1 MQATRSCSAIL
12 FQKTQSCGEK
22 FDRILSTRFAA
33 VTVYPQVPLGIRYD
47 LFTGQ
52 IAHVFVADSRK
63 TGKEKQVAVVFVFG
77 TLQSRRLKNPQF
89 LLAEKGSRFRR
100 SGIAV
105 KCERIPRHKTVV
117 ERNFHHV
124 IIPTIHV
131 ATYASR
137 LQMADSFQIDVVL
150 LDERLFQFEQRNMV
164 EVVLV
169 FQKGSEMPEHR
180 PIAPPGTFRAI
191 YADTFEKIIRVMF
204 ENLHK
209 GPVSFSH
216 TQPDVL
222 DLFSRDVSI
231 VIANRLIVF
240 ADLDADIVQMAVDAF
255 RLDALAFDP
264 SLL

>member
-1 MQATRSCSAIL
+1 M
-12 FQKTQSCGEK
+12 
-22 FDRILSTRFAA
+22 
-33 VTVYPQVPLGIRYD
+33 
-47 LFTGQ
+47 
-52 IAHVFVADSRK
+52 
-63 TGKEKQVAVVFVFG
+63 FG

-100 SGIAV
+100 A

-124 IIPTIHV
+124 IPTIHV

-204 ENLHK
+204 ENLRK
-209 GPVSFSH
+209 SPRYRSPIPSQTFLTFFG
-216 TQPDVL
+216 
-222 DLFSRDVSI
+222 RDVGI
-231 VIANRLIVF
+231 VIANRPIMF

>member
-1 MQATRSCSAIL
+1 M
-12 FQKTQSCGEK
+12 
-22 FDRILSTRFAA
+22 
-33 VTVYPQVPLGIRYD
+33 YPQVPLGIRYD

-52 IAHVFVADSRK
+52 IAHVFVADFRK

-100 SGIAV
+100 A

-124 IIPTIHV
+124 IPTIHV

-169 FQKGSEMPEHR
+169 FQKGPEMPEHR

-204 ENLHK
+204 ENIHK
-209 GPVSFSH
+209 SPVSFAH
-216 TQPDVL
+216 TQPGIL
-222 DLFSRDVSI
+222 DLFSRDVGI

>member
-1 MQATRSCSAIL
+1 M
-12 FQKTQSCGEK
+12 
-22 FDRILSTRFAA
+22 
-33 VTVYPQVPLGIRYD
+33 PLGVRYD

-52 IAHVFVADSRK
+52 IAHVFVADFRK
-63 TGKEKQVAVVFVFG
+63 TGKEKQVVVVFVFG
-77 TLQSRRLKNPQF
+77 TPQSCCLKNPQF

-100 SGIAV
+100 A

-124 IIPTIHV
+124 IPTIHV

-204 ENLHK
+204 ENLRK
-209 GPVSFSH
+209 SPRYRSPIPSQTFLTFFG
-216 TQPDVL
+216 
-222 DLFSRDVSI
+222 RDVGI
-231 VIANRLIVF
+231 VIANRPIMF

>member
-1 MQATRSCSAIL
+1 MH
-12 FQKTQSCGEK
+12 
-22 FDRILSTRFAA
+22 
-33 VTVYPQVPLGIRYD
+33 PQVPLGIRYD

-52 IAHVFVADSRK
+52 IVHVFVADFRK

-77 TLQSRRLKNPQF
+77 TLQSRRLKNPQH
-89 LLAEKGSRFRR
+89 LLAEKSSRFPR

-105 KCERIPRHKTVV
+105 KCERIPRHKTVF

-124 IIPTIHV
+124 IPTIHV
-131 ATYASR
+131 ATYAAR
-137 LQMADSFQIDVVL
+137 LQMADSFQIDVIL

-169 FQKGSEMPEHR
+169 FQKGTEMTQHR

-209 GPVSFSH
+209 SPVSFAH
-216 TQPDVL
+216 TQPGIL
-222 DLFSRDVSI
+222 DLFSRDVGI
-231 VIANRLIVF
+231 VIANQLIVF

>member
-1 MQATRSCSAIL
+1 M
-12 FQKTQSCGEK
+12 
-22 FDRILSTRFAA
+22 
-33 VTVYPQVPLGIRYD
+33 YPQVPLGIRYD

-52 IAHVFVADSRK
+52 IAHVFVADFRK

-100 SGIAV
+100 A

-124 IIPTIHV
+124 IPTIHV

-137 LQMADSFQIDVVL
+137 LQMADSFQIDVIL

-169 FQKGSEMPEHR
+169 FQKGPEMPEHR

-204 ENLHK
+204 ENLRK
-209 GPVSFSH
+209 SPRYRSPIPSQTFLTFFG
-216 TQPDVL
+216 
-222 DLFSRDVSI
+222 RDVGI
-231 VIANRLIVF
+231 VIANRPIMF
-240 ADLDADIVQMAVDAF
+240 ADLDADIVRMAVDAF

>member
-1 MQATRSCSAIL
+1 M
-12 FQKTQSCGEK
+12 
-22 FDRILSTRFAA
+22 
-33 VTVYPQVPLGIRYD
+33 YPQVPLGIRYD

-52 IAHVFVADSRK
+52 IAHVFVADFRK

-77 TLQSRRLKNPQF
+77 TPQSCCLKNPQF

-100 SGIAV
+100 A

-124 IIPTIHV
+124 IPTIHV

-204 ENLHK
+204 ENLRK
-209 GPVSFSH
+209 SPRYRSPIPSQTFLTFFG
-216 TQPDVL
+216 
-222 DLFSRDVSI
+222 RDVGI

>member
-1 MQATRSCSAIL
+1 M
-12 FQKTQSCGEK
+12 
-22 FDRILSTRFAA
+22 
-33 VTVYPQVPLGIRYD
+33 YPQVPLGVWYD
-47 LFTGQ
+47 LFASQ

-77 TLQSRRLKNPQF
+77 TLQSCRLKNPQF

-137 LQMADSFQIDVVL
+137 LRTADSFQIDVVL

-169 FQKGSEMPEHR
+169 FQKGPEMTQHR

-204 ENLHK
+204 ENLRK

-222 DLFSRDVSI
+222 DLFSRDVGI

>member
-1 MQATRSCSAIL
+1 M
-12 FQKTQSCGEK
+12 
-22 FDRILSTRFAA
+22 
-33 VTVYPQVPLGIRYD
+33 YPQVPLRVRYD

-52 IAHVFVADSRK
+52 IAHVFVADFRK

-100 SGIAV
+100 A

-124 IIPTIHV
+124 IPTIHV

-204 ENLHK
+204 ENLRK
-209 GPVSFSH
+209 SPRYRSPIPSQTFLTFFG
-216 TQPDVL
+216 
-222 DLFSRDVSI
+222 RDVGI
-231 VIANRLIVF
+231 VIANRPIMF